1 MLVELYHGSKVF
13 ENISE
18 DKIGEKQY
26 IQNKRYQLDQMILY
40 ARTDSCRG
48 KVVRQYFGES
58 VDSDYRC
65 NICDVCDPSL
75 LDAYNSLIEEV
86 INASERQSVP

>member
-1 MLVELYHGSKVF
+1 MLIELYHGSKLF

-40 ARTDSCRG
+40 AKTDQCRG
-48 KVVRQYFGES
+48 QVVRQYFGEH

-65 NICDVCDPSL
+65 NICDICDPSL
-75 LDAYNSLIEEV
+75 LSVYNSLIEEV
-86 INASERQSVP
+86 ISDEQRITAY

>member
-1 MLVELYHGSKVF
+1 MLIELYHGSKLF

-65 NICDVCDPSL
+65 NICDICDPSL
-75 LDAYNSLIEEV
+75 LSVYNSLIEEV
-86 INASERQSVP
+86 TSGGHQLSG

>member
-1 MLVELYHGSKVF
+1 MLIELYHGSKLF

-18 DKIGEKQY
+18 EKIGGKQY
-26 IQNKRYQLDQMILY
+26 IQNKRHQLDQMIRY

-48 KVVRQYFGES
+48 VVVRQYFGER

-65 NICDVCDPSL
+65 NLCDVCDPSL
-75 LDAYNSLIEEV
+75 REVYNSLIENV
-86 INASERQSVP
+86 INDGHRIVAR

>member
-1 MLVELYHGSKVF
+1 MLIELYHGSKLF

-18 DKIGEKQY
+18 DEIGGKQY
-26 IQNKRYQLDQMILY
+26 IQNKRRQLDQMIRY

-48 KVVRQYFGES
+48 QVVRQYFGES

-65 NICDVCDPSL
+65 SICDICDPNL
-75 LDAYNSLIEEV
+75 LNAYNSLIEEV
-86 INASERQSVP
+86 ISKSDVNQ